1 MARNKLTD
9 FDRLIRHQISQNL
22 KKLTL
27 GITQAQL
34 SDKTGI
40 PISTLSGYFAERST
54 PAPGTIQ
61 KIADAIG
68 VNKSDI
74 DPRFKTSFEE
84 SNIVPLKRKH
94 RENTYNYFDAG
105 LSAGA
110 LMNVD
115 PFTSDDV
122 EKIVL
127 SDVIMGKYAGDK
139 NIFIS
144 YINGESMNRIIPDG
158 SLIAIKRYD
167 DVSELCNGDI
177 VVFQD
182 QGEMA
187 VKRFY
192 NDRHNGIITFSP
204 DSTDDKFTPINY
216 LYSNLDNVRI
226 VGKVVVYT
234 VTV

>member
-1 MARNKLTD
+1 MRTNEEIINIIDNARESKKMSVSELARQTGMAKSAVSRYLNKTREFPLNRAND
-9 FDRLIRHQISQNL
+9 FAKALGMTPEFLLGVGIKEQP
-22 KKLTL
+22 KK
-27 GITQAQL
+27 
-34 SDKTGI
+34 
-40 PISTLSGYFAERST
+40 
-54 PAPGTIQ
+54 
-61 KIADAIG
+61 
-68 VNKSDI
+68 KSS
-74 DPRFKTSFEE
+74 RQS
-84 SNIVPLKRKH
+84 
-94 RENTYNYFDAG
+94 TYNYFDAG

-110 LMNVD
+110 LMDVD
-115 PFTSDDV
+115 PFTNQDV
-122 EKIVL
+122 ETITL

-139 NIFIS
+139 DIFIS

-158 SLIAIKRYD
+158 SLIAIKKYD

-192 NDRHNGIITFSP
+192 NDRRNGIITFNP

-216 LYSNLDNVRI
+216 LYANLDNVRI
-226 VGKVVVYT
+226 IGKVVVYT